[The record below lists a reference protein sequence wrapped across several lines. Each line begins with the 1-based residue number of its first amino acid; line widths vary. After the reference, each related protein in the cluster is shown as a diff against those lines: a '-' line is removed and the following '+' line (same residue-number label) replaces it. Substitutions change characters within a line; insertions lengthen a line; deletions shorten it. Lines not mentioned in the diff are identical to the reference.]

1 MSKKRRSSE
10 PASDPFPFPK
20 IIVLIFLAVAGLML
34 AISAITAV
42 STGLALAKEKSA
54 PGTIVDLVARPAND
68 ERGTVYYYPV
78 VEFYSPDE
86 THHLVQ
92 LSEGSWPPAYE
103 KGQEVTVLY
112 DPARPLDARIKSTS
126 SAVLRWIA
134 PAITGILGVV
144 FLIVALLVR
153 RFLMSGPADSAS

>member
-1 MSKKRRSSE
+1 MSKKRKSSE
-10 PASDPFPFPK
+10 PASDPFPK
-20 IIVLIFLAVAGLML
+20 IIVLIFLAVAILML
-34 AISAITAV
+34 AISAISTV
-42 STGLALAKEKSA
+42 STGLALSKETSA
-54 PGTIVDLVARPAND
+54 PGTIVDVVARQAND
-68 ERGTVYYYPV
+68 ERGTIYYYPV

-112 DPARPLDARIKSTS
+112 DLARPLNVRIKSTS
-126 SAVLRWIA
+126 STVLMWIA
-134 PAITGILGVV
+134 PAITGFLGVV